1 MISKPKIKYYRSLK
15 HKKHRRLNGEFL
27 IEGARIISS
36 ALEENAYFKTVLITN
51 VFKNFPSSRHI
62 MKELNK
68 VGISIKVVDENTM
81 ESITDTEH
89 PSGIAGICS
98 LPETQNKPFQTKH
111 PYIFLDTISD
121 PGNMGTILRS
131 ASWFGIQNVAVS
143 PNCVDPFNP
152 KSVRAGM
159 GAHFNLNIH
168 ENVSL
173 IYFFEKHFFIIGAD
187 PSGSSYLR
195 WKKPLEKKKWVLVLG
210 NEANG
215 ISEENQALLNE
226 SISIPKYGIGE
237 SLNVA
242 TSAGILLSRLVRSD
256 IN

>member
-1 MISKPKIKYYRSLK
+1 M
-15 HKKHRRLNGEFL
+15 G
-27 IEGARIISS
+27 
-36 ALEENAYFKTVLITN
+36 
-51 VFKNFPSSRHI
+51 
-62 MKELNK
+62 
-68 VGISIKVVDENTM
+68 SIA
-81 ESITDTEH
+81 DTEH
-89 PSGIAGICS
+89 PSGIAGICP

-111 PYIFLDTISD
+111 PYIFLDTISN

-159 GAHFNLNIH
+159 GAHFNLNIY
-168 ENVSL
+168 ENVPL
-173 IYFFEKHFFIIGAD
+173 IYFFEKHFFIIGD
-187 PSGSSYLR
+187 DSSGSSYLE